1 MAIRKKYILFE
12 SKLSLII
19 SLLIHGF
26 AFWVLILF
34 DYELI
39 TADKSVYLEVLFD
52 EVIIKSPKEVIESG
66 QKKINDIRSQNI
78 NKIPSTD
85 TLVNK
90 DDFVEETNDITISE
104 SEYVSEEPSE
114 KDKRRMYLKYARTLL
129 DSFLIT
135 HPEYSS
141 LVLKQQAKELAENKF
156 SRLNL
161 EKKITEE
168 IYIYLKE
175 RYPKGP
181 ERDFNKYAGPGIQIP
196 IGDLI
201 DLIKDLF

>member
-1 MAIRKKYILFE
+1 MAIIKKHIYFE
-12 SKLSLII
+12 SKLSLVI
-19 SLLIHGF
+19 SVLIHGL
-26 AFWVLILF
+26 AFWILVLSE
-34 DYELI
+34 YELI
-39 TADKSVYLEVLFD
+39 STEESVYLEILFD
-52 EVIIKSPKEVIESG
+52 EVTIKSSKEEIESV
-66 QKKINDIRSQNI
+66 QKKIKETRSHSI
-78 NKIPSTD
+78 NEIPITD

-90 DDFVEETNDITISE
+90 NYFVEAANDTTSSE
-104 SEYVSEEPSE
+104 SEYSSVEPSE
-114 KDKRRMYLKYARTLL
+114 KEKKQLYLKYARTLL
-129 DSFLIT
+129 DSFLIS
-135 HPEYSS
+135 HPEYRR
-141 LVLKQQAKELAENKF
+141 LILKQQAKELAEYKF

-161 EKKITEE
+161 EKKIAQE

>member
-1 MAIRKKYILFE
+1 LAKRKKYILFE
-12 SKLSLII
+12 SKLSLVI

-26 AFWVLILF
+26 AFWALILF
-34 DYELI
+34 EYELI

-66 QKKINDIRSQNI
+66 QNKINDIRSQNI

-90 DDFVEETNDITISE
+90 DDFVEDTNDITISE

-141 LVLKQQAKELAENKF
+141 LILKQQAKELAENKF

>member
-1 MAIRKKYILFE
+1 LAIRKKYILFE

>member
-1 MAIRKKYILFE
+1 LEITKNYFGFE
-12 SKLSLII
+12 SKLSLLI
-19 SLLIHGF
+19 SVLIHGF
-26 AFWVLILF
+26 AFWVFVLF
-34 DYELI
+34 EYKLI
-39 TADKSVYLEVLFD
+39 TPEEPVYLEILFD
-52 EVIIKSPKEVIESG
+52 EVAIKSPKEEINFG
-66 QKKINDIRSQNI
+66 QEKTDETMSQNI
-78 NKIPSTD
+78 YEKPYTD
-85 TLVNK
+85 TLVN
-90 DDFVEETNDITISE
+90 NDNFYDNARDTTLSE
-104 SEYVSEEPSE
+104 FEDSFIESSENE
-114 KDKRRMYLKYARTLL
+114 KRQVYLKYAKTLL

-141 LVLKQQAKELAENKF
+141 LILKQQAKELTGNKL
-156 SRLNL
+156 SRLDL
-161 EKKITEE
+161 EQKIAQE

>member
-1 MAIRKKYILFE
+1 LAIRKKYTLFE
-12 SKLSLII
+12 SRLSLVI

-26 AFWVLILF
+26 AFWALILF

-52 EVIIKSPKEVIESG
+52 EVIIKSPNEVIRSG
-66 QKKINDIRSQNI
+66 QKKIMESRDQSI
-78 NKIPSTD
+78 NEKPGKD
-85 TLVNK
+85 TLLTKGNFVDNTK
-90 DDFVEETNDITISE
+90 DTTLSE
-104 SEYVSEEPSE
+104 FENSFIEPSE
-114 KDKRRMYLKYARTLL
+114 NEKRQVYLKYAKTLL

-141 LVLKQQAKELAENKF
+141 LILKQQAKEIAENKF

>member
-1 MAIRKKYILFE
+1 MAITKKHFGFE
-12 SKLSLII
+12 SKLSLLI
-19 SLLIHGF
+19 SVLIHGF
-26 AFWVLILF
+26 AFLVFVLF
-34 DYELI
+34 EYKFI
-39 TADKSVYLEVLFD
+39 TAEEPVYLEILFD
-52 EVIIKSPKEVIESG
+52 EVAIKSPKEEINFG
-66 QKKINDIRSQNI
+66 QEKIDETKSQNI
-78 NKIPSTD
+78 DEKTYTD
-85 TLVNK
+85 TLVNN
-90 DDFVEETNDITISE
+90 DDFYDNTRDTALSE
-104 SEYVSEEPSE
+104 FEDSSIESNENE
-114 KDKRRMYLKYARTLL
+114 KRQVYLKYAKTLL

-135 HPEYSS
+135 YPEYSS
-141 LVLKQQAKELAENKF
+141 LILKQQAKELAGNKL

-161 EKKITEE
+161 EEKIAQE

>member
-1 MAIRKKYILFE
+1 LAKRKKYILFE
-12 SKLSLII
+12 SKLSLVI

-26 AFWVLILF
+26 AFWALILF
-34 DYELI
+34 EYELI

-66 QKKINDIRSQNI
+66 QNKINDIRSQNI

-90 DDFVEETNDITISE
+90 DDFVEDTNDITISE

-129 DSFLIT
+129 DPFLIT

-141 LVLKQQAKELAENKF
+141 LILKQQAKKLAENKF
-156 SRLNL
+156 SRLNF

-181 ERDFNKYAGPGIQIP
+181 ERDFNKYAGAGIQIP

-201 DLIKDLF
+201 DLIKGLF

>member
-12 SKLSLII
+12 SKLSLVI

-26 AFWVLILF
+26 TFWALILF
-34 DYELI
+34 EYELI
-39 TADKSVYLEVLFD
+39 TANESVYLEVLFD
-52 EVIIKSPKEVIESG
+52 EVIIKSPKEVIESK
-66 QKKINDIRSQNI
+66 QRKITETRAQSI
-78 NKIPSTD
+78 NEKPGKD
-85 TLVNK
+85 TLLIKGNLVDNTK
-90 DDFVEETNDITISE
+90 DTTLSE
-104 SEYVSEEPSE
+104 FENSSIEPDENE
-114 KDKRRMYLKYARTLL
+114 KRQVYLKYAKTLL

-201 DLIKDLF
+201 DLIRGLF